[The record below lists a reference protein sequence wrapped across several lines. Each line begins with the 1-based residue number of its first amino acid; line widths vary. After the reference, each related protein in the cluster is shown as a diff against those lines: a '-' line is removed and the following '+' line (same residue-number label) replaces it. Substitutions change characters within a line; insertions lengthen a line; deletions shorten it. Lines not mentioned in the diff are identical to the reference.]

1 MHSLICL
8 GVGASSRG
16 RMPMGRVRKGTPVG
30 FVSNLSKPLKS
41 RDLDG
46 LIELVG
52 YEDAV
57 LTFLRTDDGM
67 ARRLRISFSLSL
79 ISALLFFV
87 ASCATEPLVENPFS
101 QSVGAP
107 PLIGFY
113 YKVEASDTL
122 SGISKRFNVPADK
135 IREANKLSDGGL
147 IESGQLLYV
156 PLQKRSAL
164 LNGGTTTGYDKKSFS
179 TSVVQSDHFI
189 WPLNGKVI
197 TRFGV
202 KKDQITSKGIDIA
215 SGVDHSVRAA
225 NDGIVSFA
233 ESELSGLGK
242 MVVIDHGNG
251 FQTVYA
257 HNEKNLVKVGE
268 TVKRSDIIALVGSTG
283 RAAEPFLHFEIRK
296 NHRPVDPLEY
306 LR

>member
-1 MHSLICL
+1 M
-8 GVGASSRG
+8 
-16 RMPMGRVRKGTPVG
+16 
-30 FVSNLSKPLKS
+30 
-41 RDLDG
+41 
-46 LIELVG
+46 
-52 YEDAV
+52 
-57 LTFLRTDDGM
+57 DDVM

-101 QSVGAP
+101 QSIGAP

-113 YKVEASDTL
+113 YKVEVSDTL
-122 SGISKRFNVPADK
+122 SGISKRFSIPTEK
-135 IREANKLSDGGL
+135 IREANKLSDAGL
-147 IESGQLLYV
+147 IEPGQLLYI

-164 LNGGTTTGYDKKSFS
+164 LNSYEGNSEIASPPSGARNDVIARSAEGATKQSLTT
-179 TSVVQSDHFI
+179 HFI
-189 WPLNGKVI
+189 WPLDGKVI

-215 SGVDHSVRAA
+215 SGIDSSVRAA

-242 MVVIDHGNG
+242 MIVIDHGSG